1 MPNDDKFTMEYYAEQ
16 AKLHG
21 DKWSSTMQDETVR
34 TKEIEFIKHAIGDT
48 IEDFGKEI
56 RILDLGCGNGFT
68 TEIIS
73 KTFPEAFIWGTDLCN
88 DLLRIGNK
96 RNTHNCKF
104 LNGDARKLNF
114 ENNFFD
120 LVYTERCLIN
130 IRDWQEQRAAIAE
143 VSRVLRPGGRYAMIE
158 CFTDGHKNYNTARK
172 ELGLSGVPLPEVNL
186 FFEKEPTMTE
196 LEKYFEPS
204 KQGIPYNFLSTHY
217 FVARV
222 FHAAVSVSNKDVRNS
237 EFVKFFSTALPTVG
251 NYSPIQA
258 FLLRKLKGD
267 GRNAS
272 KKSLRSKNK

>member
-1 MPNDDKFTMEYYAEQ
+1 MKNRN
-16 AKLHG
+16 L
-21 DKWSSTMQDETVR
+21 
-34 TKEIEFIKHAIGDT
+34 FI
-48 IEDFGKEI
+48 F
-56 RILDLGCGNGFT
+56 ILSVL
-68 TEIIS
+68 ILAS
-73 KTFPEAFIWGTDLCN
+73 PEAFAQNSDKN
-88 DLLRIGNK
+88 KVQYVVIGAHLDTEYLWTLKESINK
-96 RNTHNCKF
+96 YIPATLDNNF
-104 LNGDARKLNF
+104 KLFEKYPGYIFNF
-114 ENNFFD
+114 EGAFRYKIMKEHYPEKYEKLKFYIEKGNWSVNGAMWEAID
-120 LVYTERCLIN
+120 ANLPSAESI
-130 IRDWQEQRAAIAE
+130 IRQ
-143 VSRVLRPGGRYAMIE
+143 LLYG
-158 CFTDGHKNYNTARK
+158 
-172 ELGLSGVPLPEVNL
+172 NL